1 MRFLFLLSFLLGA
14 TSSIGQCEDFVI
26 TFVTNNPT
34 CYGFSD
40 GSVTANTTG
49 GTGGSY
55 FTITDV
61 DDVVLSIDGS
71 NTANTLPEG
80 WYFIQAID
88 EEGCVVED
96 SIFIEQPGIME
107 IDLIVMTSN
116 PDPDCDG
123 SAIVDTV
130 YNATG
135 DYANISYYWT
145 PNPSGINGIGTDTIY
160 DFCPGDHTITVNDE
174 NGCSKVFD
182 FVVGELVS
190 IDESLDSQIQFVS
203 NAVTGAITVQLNS
216 FKEPLAINFYETSGR
231 LVYSAILNETLT
243 VINPNFA
250 SGTNIYTI
258 DTADLILETGQF
270 VVPQ

>member
-1 MRFLFLLSFLLGA
+1 MSFLLGA
-14 TSSIGQCEDFVI
+14 TSSIAQCEDFIMTFI
-26 TFVTNNPT
+26 TNSPT

-88 EEGCVVED
+88 EEDCVIED
-96 SIFIEQPGIME
+96 SVFIEQPGIMGA
-107 IDLIVMTSN
+107 DLIVMTSN
-116 PDPDCDG
+116 PDCYG

-130 YNATG
+130 YNYTG
-135 DYANISYYWT
+135 SHDMISYYWT
-145 PNPSGINGIGTDTIY
+145 PNPSGIDGIGADTIY

-174 NGCSKVFD
+174 NGCSAVFD
-182 FVVGELVS
+182 FVVGILAS
-190 IDESLDSQIQFVS
+190 IDESIASQVQFNSNVITGEITIELNSITEQLTIDFYEMTGKLIQNSTLNELLTVLNLNLGSGTYLYTVRNS
-203 NAVTGAITVQLNS
+203 NA
-216 FKEPLAINFYETSGR
+216 
-231 LVYSAILNETLT
+231 
-243 VINPNFA
+243 
-250 SGTNIYTI
+250 
-258 DTADLILETGQF
+258 ILETGKF
-270 VVPQ
+270 VLVQ